1 MVKTPGIG
9 AFGAKSK
16 GPMLVLFEK
25 GDSVKVKN
33 LLTNRVGWENKSNC
47 LPLKSNIQN

>member
-1 MVKTPGIG
+1 MVKTPGVG

-16 GPMLVLFEK
+16 GPMLVLLEK

-33 LLTNRVGWENKSNC
+33 ILTNRVGWENKSNC
-47 LPLKSNIQN
+47 LPLKATV